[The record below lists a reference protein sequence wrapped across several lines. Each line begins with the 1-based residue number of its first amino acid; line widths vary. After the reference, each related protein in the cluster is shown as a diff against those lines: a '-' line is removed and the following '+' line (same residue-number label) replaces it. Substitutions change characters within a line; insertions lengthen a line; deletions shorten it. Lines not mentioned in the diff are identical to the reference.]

1 MNPEDIA
8 HLQTAAAELERS
20 LERLETWLESA
31 NGRSVYQASLSMAM
45 AMRHLHEADPR
56 ILTAAGRKRIE
67 AILLEEKQAVKKDRF
82 QTGF

>member
-8 HLQTAAAELERS
+8 QLKTAAAELESS

-31 NGRSVYQASLSMAM
+31 NGQSIYKASLSMAI
-45 AMRHLHEADPR
+45 ALRHLHDADPQ
-56 ILTAAGRKRIE
+56 ILSATGRKRVE
-67 AILLEEKQAVKKDRF
+67 AILLEEKKPAKKDRF